1 MSDRRLQLVLELRD
15 KVMAPLRGITS
26 GSKEAAAALKA
37 TRDQLRDLEKAQQD
51 IDGLRKTRVQL
62 RGQQRDLQ
70 DLQTKLAASNASLTD
85 HRERHKNIAASLKTA
100 RESHGKLT
108 KALQD
113 GATATPEFSR
123 QLEMARIRLLSS
135 QTAYERS
142 NSTLS
147 KYRTQIKTT
156 EAGIAQLSG
165 KIDNGKERLQGYQ
178 QRLEKAGISTERLG
192 QQSRNQKTQIEAA
205 TAAMERQKQALAGLK
220 AQQDKLAALKE
231 KHAKAMVHTGMMAGT
246 GVAMVAGGRTMAKPV
261 QATLGA
267 FSQQEDS
274 STQLRAAMMQSDGS
288 VQKEFAEINELA
300 KRLGDRLPGTTADF
314 IDMMTVLRKEGISAK
329 AILGGTGE
337 AAALLG
343 VQLKMPVTGAA
354 EFAAKMQDATQ
365 ATESEMLGLMDVLQ
379 KNAYLGADQNY
390 QLAGITKMA
399 GAMSLIRQKGEEAYK
414 TLSPLLVMMNQA
426 GMTDGGSAG
435 NAIDKV
441 FAAGL
446 DSKKLQKTNDML
458 KPKGIKLNFADKN
471 GKFAGIEN
479 LFKQLDKLKALGD
492 NDILKTKV
500 LSELFGTDAQN
511 MQVLRNF
518 MAKGYDGYQETVAKM
533 EAQASLQQRVEEQ
546 LGTLSNVMEAAQGGF
561 TNVMADIGD
570 TIKGDAKD
578 IIKAVGD
585 ITSSVGGWIKEHP
598 ALTAGIARTMAVLA
612 GLMVV
617 LGTLLIPL
625 ALIAGKFML
634 MRFLIGMLGVK
645 VPMLSAG
652 ISALT
657 GMVTKL
663 TGALFSGLMV
673 ALRATMG
680 AIVKLGVALL
690 TTPVGWFVLAIAAIA
705 GAAYL
710 IYKNWGA
717 ISGFFS
723 GVWGSVKTQ
732 AAAAWTSI
740 KGSLSGL
747 WSSSVST
754 AKTIWAG
761 LPGFFS
767 GMWQGIKDTA
777 SAVWSGI
784 SSMLGQMWAG
794 MVSTASTLWQQMGG
808 SFPAV
813 LQTISA
819 AIINWSPLGLF
830 YQAFAAVMSYFGFEL
845 PTKFSEFGANIIQG
859 LVNGITSKLA
869 MVRDAVGT
877 AADSAVGW
885 FKEKLGIHS
894 PSRVFMAAGVNVGE
908 GAAIGIG
915 STVDML
921 RKSAAAMAMA
931 AGVTLAAPTM
941 AAPVIPV
948 PQLGAIGQTVELPR
962 ATQQLTAAQV
972 LAPLPAQVVDLQPA
986 AAQALPPAA
995 QQLLPVLHKLPPL
1008 PAQTVDL
1015 QPDAAKALPPAAQ
1028 QLLPVLH
1035 KLPPLPAQVVD
1046 LQPAAAPALPPA
1058 AQQLL
1063 PVLQKLP
1070 PLPAQVVDL
1079 QPAAAPALP
1088 PAAQQLLPVLQKL
1101 PPLPAQAVNLQPAA
1115 AQALPPA
1122 AQQLLPVLQKLPP
1135 LPAQVVDLQPA
1146 AAQALPPAAQQL
1158 LPVLQKLPPVPV
1170 QAVSLQP
1177 AAAQALPPAAQQ
1189 LLPVLHKL
1197 PPLPAQAVELQP
1209 AAAPAL
1215 PPAAQQLLPVLQKLP
1230 PVPAQAVNLQ
1240 PAAAKALPPAAQQL
1254 LPVLH
1259 KLPPLPAQA
1268 VDLQP
1273 DAAKALPPAAQQ
1285 LLPVLHKLPPLPAQ
1299 AVELQPAAAPALP
1312 PAAQQLLPVLQK
1324 LPPVPAQ
1331 AVNLQPVMQQ
1341 MQAMPA
1347 QQLPALPAMA
1357 EPVQIDRRPV
1367 LAQPAPAAQ
1376 RPAPIIQGDTITIQV
1391 HAAPGMDMQEL
1402 AREVQRQ
1409 LDQRDRA
1416 KAARLQASYTD
1427 WN

>member
-1 MSDRRLQLVLELRD
+1 MSDTRLRLILELRD
-15 KVMAPLRGITS
+15 KVLAPLRGIQS
-26 GSKEAAAALKA
+26 GSKDAAAALKA
-37 TRDQLRDLEKAQQD
+37 TRDQLRGLEKAQQD

-70 DLQTKLAASNASLTD
+70 DLQTKLAGSNASLVE

-100 RESHGKLT
+100 RESHSRLT

-178 QRLEKAGISTERLG
+178 QRLERAGISTEKLG

-220 AQQDKLAALKE
+220 AQQDKLAALKAN
-231 KHAKAMVHTGMMAGT
+231 HAKSMMHAGMAVGL
-246 GVAMVAGGRTMAKPV
+246 GVGMVAEGRTLAKPV

-267 FSQQEDS
+267 FSQQEDA

-288 VQKEFAEINELA
+288 VQAEFAQIDALA

-314 IDMMTVLRKEGISAK
+314 IEMMTVLRKEGISAQ

-354 EFAAKMQDATQ
+354 AFAAKMQDATQ
-365 ATESEMLGLMDVLQ
+365 ATEGEMLGLMDVLQ

-399 GAMSLIRQKGEEAYK
+399 GAMSLIRQKGQEAYK

-446 DSKKLQKTNDML
+446 DSKKLKKTNDML
-458 KPKGIKLNFADKN
+458 AKRGIKLNFADKQ

-479 LFKQLDKLKALGD
+479 LFAQLDKLKALGE
-492 NDILKTKV
+492 NDILKNEV

-511 MQVLRNF
+511 LQVLRNF
-518 MAKGYDGYQETVAKM
+518 MAKGYDGYKETVAKM
-533 EAQASLQQRVEEQ
+533 DAQASLQQRVNEQ

-598 ALTAGIARTMAVLA
+598 ALTAGIARSVAVLA

-617 LGTLLIPL
+617 LGALLVPL

-634 MRFLIGMLGVK
+634 MRFLFGMIGIK

-652 ISALT
+652 IGALT
-657 GMVTKL
+657 GVVSKL

-680 AIVKLGVALL
+680 VIVKLGVALL
-690 TTPVGWFVLAIAAIA
+690 TTPVGWFLLAIAAIA

-740 KGSLSGL
+740 KASLSGL

-754 AKTIWAG
+754 AQTIWAD

-784 SSMLGQMWAG
+784 ASMLGQMWAA
-794 MVSTASTLWQQMGG
+794 MVSTASTVWQQLGG

-813 LQTISA
+813 LQTIST
-819 AIINWSPLGLF
+819 AIVNWSPLGLF
-830 YQAFAAVMSYFGFEL
+830 YQAFAGVMSYFGLEL

-859 LVNGITSKLA
+859 LVNGITSKMA
-869 MVRDAVGT
+869 MVRDAVGG
-877 AADSAVGW
+877 AADSAIGW

-908 GAAIGIG
+908 GAAIGIDRTLG
-915 STVDML
+915 MV

-931 AGVTLAAPTM
+931 TGVTLAAPTM
-941 AAPVIPV
+941 AAPAMPV
-948 PQLGAIGQTVELPR
+948 PQVGM
-962 ATQQLTAAQV
+962 
-972 LAPLPAQVVDLQPA
+972 PAQVVQLQTAAAPALPPVAQPLLPTLQKLPPVPAQSVQLQPA
-986 AAQALPPAA
+986 TAPALPPAA
-995 QQLLPVLHKLPPL
+995 QPLLPTLQKLPPV
-1008 PAQTVDL
+1008 PAQAVQL
-1015 QPDAAKALPPAAQ
+1015 QTAAAPALPPAAQ
-1028 QLLPVLH
+1028 PLLPDLQA
-1035 KLPPLPAQVVD
+1035 LPPVPAQVMQLQAPAAPALPPAAQPLLPALQALPPVPAQVVQ
-1046 LQPAAAPALPPA
+1046 LQTTAAPALPPAAQHLLPMLQKLPPVPAQVVQLQTTAAPALPPA

-1063 PVLQKLP
+1063 PTLQKLP
-1070 PLPAQVVDL
+1070 T
-1079 QPAAAPALP
+1079 
-1088 PAAQQLLPVLQKL
+1088 
-1101 PPLPAQAVNLQPAA
+1101 
-1115 AQALPPA
+1115 
-1122 AQQLLPVLQKLPP
+1122 
-1135 LPAQVVDLQPA
+1135 
-1146 AAQALPPAAQQL
+1146 
-1158 LPVLQKLPPVPV
+1158 
-1170 QAVSLQP
+1170 
-1177 AAAQALPPAAQQ
+1177 
-1189 LLPVLHKL
+1189 
-1197 PPLPAQAVELQP
+1197 
-1209 AAAPAL
+1209 
-1215 PPAAQQLLPVLQKLP
+1215 
-1230 PVPAQAVNLQ
+1230 VPAQAVQ
-1240 PAAAKALPPAAQQL
+1240 
-1254 LPVLH
+1254 
-1259 KLPPLPAQA
+1259 
-1268 VDLQP
+1268 
-1273 DAAKALPPAAQQ
+1273 
-1285 LLPVLHKLPPLPAQ
+1285 
-1299 AVELQPAAAPALP
+1299 
-1312 PAAQQLLPVLQK
+1312 
-1324 LPPVPAQ
+1324 
-1331 AVNLQPVMQQ
+1331 LQPVMQQ
-1341 MQAMPA
+1341 MQAMPEK
-1347 QQLPALPAMA
+1347 QLPAMPAMA
-1357 EPVQIDRRPV
+1357 DPVQIDRRPV
-1367 LAQPAPAAQ
+1367 LAQTAPAVQ

-1391 HAAPGMDMQEL
+1391 YGSPGMDMQAL

>member
-1 MSDRRLQLVLELRD
+1 MSDTRLRLILELRD
-15 KVMAPLRGITS
+15 KVLAPLRGIQS
-26 GSKEAAAALKA
+26 GSKDAAAALKA

-70 DLQTKLAASNASLTD
+70 DLQTKLAASNASLTE

-100 RESHGKLT
+100 RESHSRLT

-147 KYRTQIKTT
+147 KYRAQIKTT

-178 QRLEKAGISTERLG
+178 QRLERAGISTERLG

-220 AQQDKLAALKE
+220 AQQDKLATLKE
-231 KHAKAMVHTGMMAGT
+231 KHAKSMMHTGMAVGL
-246 GVAMVAGGRTMAKPV
+246 GVGMVAEGRTLAKPV

-288 VQKEFAEINELA
+288 VQKEFADINELA

-343 VQLKMPVTGAA
+343 VQLKMPATAA
-354 EFAAKMQDATQ
+354 AAFAAKMQDATQ
-365 ATESEMLGLMDVLQ
+365 ATEGEMLGLMDVLQ

-390 QLAGITKMA
+390 QLNGITAMA
-399 GAMSLIRQKGEEAYK
+399 GAMGLLRLKGEEAYK
-414 TLSPLLVMMNQA
+414 ALSPMLVMMNQA

-435 NAIDKV
+435 NAINKV
-441 FAAGL
+441 FEAGL
-446 DSKKLQKTNDML
+446 DTKKLKKVNDLLKQSKT
-458 KPKGIKLNFADKN
+458 GIKLNFADKG
-471 GKFAGIEN
+471 GKFAGVEN
-479 LFKQLDKLKALGD
+479 FFAQLEKLKKLGE
-492 NDILKTKV
+492 NDVLKTEVFK
-500 LSELFGTDAQN
+500 ELFGTDKEN
-511 MQVLRNF
+511 RQVLNNF
-518 MAKGYDGYQETVAKM
+518 IAKGYDGYKETVAKM
-533 EAQASLQQRVEEQ
+533 DAQASLQQRVNEQ

-598 ALTAGIARTMAVLA
+598 ALTAGIARSMAVLA

-617 LGTLLIPL
+617 LGALLVPL

-645 VPMLSAG
+645 VPMLGAG

-657 GMVTKL
+657 GVVSKL

-680 AIVKLGVALL
+680 VIVKLGVALL

-710 IYKNWGA
+710 IYKNWSA

-740 KGSLSGL
+740 KASLTGL

-754 AKTIWAG
+754 AQTIWAG

-777 SAVWSGI
+777 SAVWNGI
-784 SSMLGQMWAG
+784 ASMLGQMWAA
-794 MVSTASTLWQQMGG
+794 MVNTASTVWQQMGG

-813 LQTISA
+813 LQTIST
-819 AIINWSPLGLF
+819 AIVNWSPLGLF
-830 YQAFAAVMSYFGFEL
+830 YQAFAGVMSYFGLEL

-859 LVNGITSKLA
+859 LVTGITSKMA
-869 MVRDAVGT
+869 MVRDAVGG
-877 AADSAVGW
+877 AADSAIGW

-908 GAAIGIG
+908 GAAIGIDRTLG
-915 STVDML
+915 MV
-921 RKSAAAMAMA
+921 RNSAAAMAMA
-931 AGVTLAAPTM
+931 TGVTLAAPTV
-941 AAPVIPV
+941 AAPVMPV
-948 PQLGAIGQTVELPR
+948 PQVGMPTQAVQQQSR
-962 ATQQLTAAQV
+962 ATPALPPAAR
-972 LAPLPAQVVDLQPA
+972 PLLPMLQKLPPVPAQVVQLQPA

-995 QQLLPVLHKLPPL
+995 QE
-1008 PAQTVDL
+1008 L
-1015 QPDAAKALPPAAQ
+1015 QPTLQTLPR
-1028 QLLPVLH
+1028 V
-1035 KLPPLPAQVVD
+1035 PAQVVP
-1046 LQPAAAPALPPA
+1046 LQPAAAPVLPPA
-1058 AQQLL
+1058 AQPLL
-1063 PVLQKLP
+1063 PALQKLP
-1070 PLPAQVVDL
+1070 PMPAQH
-1079 QPAAAPALP
+1079 LP
-1088 PAAQQLLPVLQKL
+1088 
-1101 PPLPAQAVNLQPAA
+1101 
-1115 AQALPPA
+1115 
-1122 AQQLLPVLQKLPP
+1122 
-1135 LPAQVVDLQPA
+1135 
-1146 AAQALPPAAQQL
+1146 
-1158 LPVLQKLPPVPV
+1158 
-1170 QAVSLQP
+1170 
-1177 AAAQALPPAAQQ
+1177 
-1189 LLPVLHKL
+1189 
-1197 PPLPAQAVELQP
+1197 
-1209 AAAPAL
+1209 
-1215 PPAAQQLLPVLQKLP
+1215 
-1230 PVPAQAVNLQ
+1230 
-1240 PAAAKALPPAAQQL
+1240 
-1254 LPVLH
+1254 
-1259 KLPPLPAQA
+1259 
-1268 VDLQP
+1268 
-1273 DAAKALPPAAQQ
+1273 
-1285 LLPVLHKLPPLPAQ
+1285 
-1299 AVELQPAAAPALP
+1299 
-1312 PAAQQLLPVLQK
+1312 
-1324 LPPVPAQ
+1324 
-1331 AVNLQPVMQQ
+1331 
-1341 MQAMPA
+1341 AMPA
-1347 QQLPALPAMA
+1347 MA
-1357 EPVQIDRRPV
+1357 DPVQIDRRPV

-1376 RPAPIIQGDTITIQV
+1376 RPAPIVQGDTITIEI
-1391 HAAPGMDMQEL
+1391 HAAPGMDMQAL

>member
-1 MSDRRLQLVLELRD
+1 MSDTRLRLILELRD
-15 KVMAPLRGITS
+15 RVLAPLRGIQS
-26 GSKEAAAALKA
+26 GSKDAAAALKA

-70 DLQTKLAASNASLTD
+70 DLQTKLAGSNASLVE

-100 RESHGKLT
+100 RESHSKLT

-178 QRLEKAGISTERLG
+178 QRLERAGISTERLG

-220 AQQDKLAALKE
+220 AQQDKLAALKAN
-231 KHAKAMVHTGMMAGT
+231 HAKSMMHAGMAVGL
-246 GVAMVAGGRTMAKPV
+246 GVGMVAEGRTLAKPV

-267 FSQQEDS
+267 FSQQEDA

-288 VQKEFAEINELA
+288 VQAEFTQIDALA

-314 IDMMTVLRKEGISAK
+314 IEMMTVLRKEGISAQ

-354 EFAAKMQDATQ
+354 AFAAKMQDATQ

-399 GAMSLIRQKGEEAYK
+399 GAMSLIRQKGQEAYK

-446 DSKKLQKTNDML
+446 DSKKLKKTNDML
-458 KPKGIKLNFADKN
+458 AKRGIKLNFADKQ

-479 LFKQLDKLKALGD
+479 LFAQLDKLKALGE
-492 NDILKTKV
+492 NDILKNEV

-511 MQVLRNF
+511 LQVLRNF
-518 MAKGYDGYQETVAKM
+518 MAKGYDGYKETVAKM
-533 EAQASLQQRVEEQ
+533 DAQASLQQRVNEQ

-598 ALTAGIARTMAVLA
+598 ALTAGIARSVAVLA

-617 LGTLLIPL
+617 LGALLVPL

-634 MRFLIGMLGVK
+634 MRFLFGMIGIK
-645 VPMLSAG
+645 VPMLGAG
-652 ISALT
+652 ISAL
-657 GMVTKL
+657 MDVVSKL
-663 TGALFSGLMV
+663 TGALLSGLMV

-680 AIVKLGVALL
+680 VIVKLGVALV

-710 IYKNWGA
+710 IYKNWSA

-740 KGSLSGL
+740 KASLSGL
-747 WSSSVST
+747 WASSFST
-754 AKTIWAG
+754 AQTIWAG

-784 SSMLGQMWAG
+784 ASMLGQMWGA
-794 MVSTASTLWQQMGG
+794 MVNTASTIWQQLGG

-813 LQTISA
+813 LQTIST
-819 AIINWSPLGLF
+819 AIVNWSPLGLF
-830 YQAFAAVMSYFGFEL
+830 YQAFAGVMSYFGLEL

-869 MVRDAVGT
+869 MVRDAVGG
-877 AADSAVGW
+877 AADSAIGW

-908 GAAIGIG
+908 GAAIGIDRTLG
-915 STVDML
+915 IV

-931 AGVTLAAPTM
+931 TGVTLAAPTM
-941 AAPVIPV
+941 AAPAMPV
-948 PQLGAIGQTVELPR
+948 PQVST
-962 ATQQLTAAQV
+962 
-972 LAPLPAQVVDLQPA
+972 PAQVVQLQ
-986 AAQALPPAA
+986 
-995 QQLLPVLHKLPPL
+995 
-1008 PAQTVDL
+1008 TS
-1015 QPDAAKALPPAAQ
+1015 
-1028 QLLPVLH
+1028 
-1035 KLPPLPAQVVD
+1035 
-1046 LQPAAAPALPPA
+1046 AAPALPPA
-1058 AQQLL
+1058 AQ
-1063 PVLQKLP
+1063 K
-1070 PLPAQVVDL
+1070 L
-1079 QPAAAPALP
+1079 QPM
-1088 PAAQQLLPVLQKL
+1088 LQKL
-1101 PPLPAQAVNLQPAA
+1101 PPLPAQAVQLRPAA
-1115 AQALPPA
+1115 APPLPPA
-1122 AQQLLPVLQKLPP
+1122 AQPLLPT
-1135 LPAQVVDLQPA
+1135 
-1146 AAQALPPAAQQL
+1146 
-1158 LPVLQKLPPVPV
+1158 
-1170 QAVSLQP
+1170 
-1177 AAAQALPPAAQQ
+1177 
-1189 LLPVLHKL
+1189 
-1197 PPLPAQAVELQP
+1197 
-1209 AAAPAL
+1209 
-1215 PPAAQQLLPVLQKLP
+1215 LQKLP
-1230 PVPAQAVNLQ
+1230 PVPAQAVQLQTAAAPTLPPAAQPLLPTLQALPPVPAQVVQLQ
-1240 PAAAKALPPAAQQL
+1240 PAVAQAQAQALPPTGQPLQPMLQKLPPMPAQVVQLQTAAAQALPPAAQPL
-1254 LPVLH
+1254 LP
-1259 KLPPLPAQA
+1259 A
-1268 VDLQP
+1268 
-1273 DAAKALPPAAQQ
+1273 
-1285 LLPVLHKLPPLPAQ
+1285 
-1299 AVELQPAAAPALP
+1299 
-1312 PAAQQLLPVLQK
+1312 LQK

-1331 AVNLQPVMQQ
+1331 AVQLQPVMKQ
-1341 MQAMPA
+1341 MQAISA
-1347 QQLPALPAMA
+1347 QQLPAMPDMA
-1357 EPVQIDRRPV
+1357 DPVQIDRRPV
-1367 LAQPAPAAQ
+1367 LATPAPTAA
-1376 RPAPIIQGDTITIQV
+1376 RPAPVIQGDTITIQI
-1391 HAAPGMDMQEL
+1391 HAAPGMDLQ
-1402 AREVQRQ
+1402 AIGREVERVIE
-1409 LDQRDRA
+1409 QRDRA
-1416 KAARLQASYTD
+1416 KAARLQSSFTD

>member
-1 MSDRRLQLVLELRD
+1 MSDTRLRLILELRD
-15 KVMAPLRGITS
+15 KVLAPLRGIQS
-26 GSKEAAAALKA
+26 GSKDAAAALKA

-70 DLQTKLAASNASLTD
+70 DLQTKLAASNASLTE

-205 TAAMERQKQALAGLK
+205 TAAMEHQKQALAGLK
-220 AQQDKLAALKE
+220 AQQDKLATLKAN
-231 KHAKAMVHTGMMAGT
+231 HAKSMMHTGMAVGL
-246 GVAMVAGGRTMAKPV
+246 GVGMVAEGRTLAKPV

-267 FSQQEDS
+267 FSKQEDS

-288 VQKEFAEINELA
+288 VQTEFAEINELA

-343 VQLKMPVTGAA
+343 VQLKMPATAA
-354 EFAAKMQDATQ
+354 AAFAAKMQDATQ
-365 ATESEMLGLMDVLQ
+365 ATEGEMLGLMDVLQ

-390 QLAGITKMA
+390 QLNGITAMA
-399 GAMSLIRQKGEEAYK
+399 GAMGLLRLKGEEAYK
-414 TLSPLLVMMNQA
+414 ALSPMLVMMNQA

-435 NAIDKV
+435 NAINKV
-441 FAAGL
+441 FEAGL
-446 DSKKLQKTNDML
+446 DTKKLKKVNDLLKQSKT
-458 KPKGIKLNFADKN
+458 GIKLDFADKG
-471 GKFAGIEN
+471 GKFAGVDN
-479 LFKQLDKLKALGD
+479 FFAQLEKLKKLGD
-492 NDILKTKV
+492 NDILKTEVFK
-500 LSELFGTDAQN
+500 ELFGTDKEN
-511 MQVLRNF
+511 RQVLNNF
-518 MAKGYDGYQETVAKM
+518 IAKGYDGYKETVAKM
-533 EAQASLQQRVEEQ
+533 DAQASLQQRVNEQ

-598 ALTAGIARTMAVLA
+598 ALTAGIARSVAVLA

-617 LGTLLIPL
+617 LGALLVPL

-634 MRFLIGMLGVK
+634 MRFLFGMIGIK

-652 ISALT
+652 VSALT
-657 GMVTKL
+657 GVVTKL

-680 AIVKLGVALL
+680 VIVKLGVALL

-732 AAAAWTSI
+732 ATAAWASI
-740 KGSLSGL
+740 KASLSGL

-754 AKTIWAG
+754 AQSIWAG

-784 SSMLGQMWAG
+784 ASMLGQMWAA
-794 MVSTASTLWQQMGG
+794 MASTASTIWQQLGG

-830 YQAFAAVMSYFGFEL
+830 YQAFAGVMSYFGLEL

-859 LVNGITSKLA
+859 LVNGISSKLA
-869 MVRDAVGT
+869 MVREAVGG
-877 AADSAVGW
+877 AADSAIGW

-908 GAAIGIG
+908 GAAIGIDRSLG
-915 STVDML
+915 MV

-931 AGVTLAAPTM
+931 TGVTLAAPAV
-941 AAPVIPV
+941 AAPVMPV
-948 PQLGAIGQTVELPR
+948 PQLDMPAKVV
-962 ATQQLTAAQV
+962 QLQATAA
-972 LAPLPAQVVDLQPA
+972 P
-986 AAQALPPAA
+986 ALPPAA
-995 QQLLPVLHKLPPL
+995 QPLLPTLQALPPV
-1008 PAQTVDL
+1008 PAQVVQL
-1015 QPDAAKALPPAAQ
+1015 QTTAAPALPPAAQ
-1028 QLLPVLH
+1028 PLLPTLQA
-1035 KLPPLPAQVVD
+1035 LPPVPAQVVQ
-1046 LQPAAAPALPPA
+1046 LQTAAAPALPPA

-1063 PVLQKLP
+1063 PTLQKLP
-1070 PLPAQVVDL
+1070 PVPAQAVQLQTTAAPALPPAAQPLLPDLQALPPVPAQVVQL
-1079 QPAAAPALP
+1079 QTTAAPALPPAAQPLLPTLQALPPVPAQVVQLQTAAAPALPPAAQPLLPTLQALPPVPAQAVQLQTAATPALP
-1088 PAAQQLLPVLQKL
+1088 PAAQQLLPTLQKL
-1101 PPLPAQAVNLQPAA
+1101 L
-1115 AQALPPA
+1115 
-1122 AQQLLPVLQKLPP
+1122 
-1135 LPAQVVDLQPA
+1135 
-1146 AAQALPPAAQQL
+1146 
-1158 LPVLQKLPPVPV
+1158 
-1170 QAVSLQP
+1170 
-1177 AAAQALPPAAQQ
+1177 
-1189 LLPVLHKL
+1189 
-1197 PPLPAQAVELQP
+1197 
-1209 AAAPAL
+1209 
-1215 PPAAQQLLPVLQKLP
+1215 
-1230 PVPAQAVNLQ
+1230 PVPAQAVQ
-1240 PAAAKALPPAAQQL
+1240 
-1254 LPVLH
+1254 
-1259 KLPPLPAQA
+1259 
-1268 VDLQP
+1268 
-1273 DAAKALPPAAQQ
+1273 
-1285 LLPVLHKLPPLPAQ
+1285 
-1299 AVELQPAAAPALP
+1299 
-1312 PAAQQLLPVLQK
+1312 
-1324 LPPVPAQ
+1324 
-1331 AVNLQPVMQQ
+1331 LQPVMQQ
-1341 MQAMPA
+1341 VQAMPER
-1347 QQLPALPAMA
+1347 QLPAMPAMA
-1357 EPVQIDRRPV
+1357 DPVQIDRRPV

-1391 HAAPGMDMQEL
+1391 HAAPGMDMQAL
-1402 AREVQRQ
+1402 AHEVQRQ

-1416 KAARLQASYTD
+1416 KAARLQNSFSD
-1427 WN
+1427 PWSF

>member
-1 MSDRRLQLVLELRD
+1 MSDTRLRLILELRD
-15 KVMAPLRGITS
+15 KVLAPLRGIQS
-26 GSKEAAAALKA
+26 GSKDAAAALKA

-70 DLQTKLAASNASLTD
+70 DLQTKLAASNASLTE

-100 RESHGKLT
+100 RESHSRLT

-165 KIDNGKERLQGYQ
+165 KIDNGKERLLGYQ
-178 QRLEKAGISTERLG
+178 QRLERAGISTERLG

-220 AQQDKLAALKE
+220 AQQDKLATLKE
-231 KHAKAMVHTGMMAGT
+231 KHAKSMMHTGMAVGL
-246 GVAMVAGGRTMAKPV
+246 GVGMVAEGRTLAKPV

-288 VQKEFAEINELA
+288 VQKEFADINELA

-329 AILGGTGE
+329 SILGGTGE

-343 VQLKMPVTGAA
+343 VQLKMPATAA
-354 EFAAKMQDATQ
+354 AAFAAKMQDATQ
-365 ATESEMLGLMDVLQ
+365 ATEGEMLGLMDVLQ

-390 QLAGITKMA
+390 QLNGITAMA
-399 GAMSLIRQKGEEAYK
+399 GAMGLLRLKGEEAYK
-414 TLSPLLVMMNQA
+414 ALSPMLVMMNQA

-435 NAIDKV
+435 NAINKV
-441 FAAGL
+441 FEAGL
-446 DSKKLQKTNDML
+446 DTKKLKKVNDLLKQSKT
-458 KPKGIKLNFADKN
+458 GIKLNFADKG
-471 GKFAGIEN
+471 GKFAGVEN
-479 LFKQLDKLKALGD
+479 FFAQLEKLKKLGD
-492 NDILKTKV
+492 NDVLKTEVFK
-500 LSELFGTDAQN
+500 ELFGTDKEN
-511 MQVLRNF
+511 RQVLNNF
-518 MAKGYDGYQETVAKM
+518 IAKGYDGYKETVAKM
-533 EAQASLQQRVEEQ
+533 DAQASLQQRVNEQ

-578 IIKAVGD
+578 IINAVGD

-598 ALTAGIARTMAVLA
+598 ALTAGIARSMAVLA

-617 LGTLLIPL
+617 LGALLVPL

-634 MRFLIGMLGVK
+634 MRFLIGMLGIK

-652 ISALT
+652 ISGLA
-657 GMVTKL
+657 GMVAKL

-680 AIVKLGVALL
+680 VIVKLGVALL
-690 TTPVGWFVLAIAAIA
+690 ATPVGWFVLAIAAIA

-710 IYKNWGA
+710 VYKNWGA

-732 AAAAWTSI
+732 TAAAWTSI
-740 KGSLSGL
+740 KASLSGL

-754 AKTIWAG
+754 AQTIWAG

-784 SSMLGQMWAG
+784 SSMLGQMWTA

-813 LQTISA
+813 LQTIST
-819 AIINWSPLGLF
+819 AIVNWSPLGLF
-830 YQAFAAVMSYFGFEL
+830 YQAFAGVMSYFGLEL

-859 LVNGITSKLA
+859 LVNGITSKVA
-869 MVRDAVGT
+869 MVRGAVGG
-877 AADSAVGW
+877 AADSAIGW

-915 STVDML
+915 STVDMV
-921 RKSAAAMAMA
+921 RKSAAAMAIA
-931 AGVTLAAPTM
+931 TGVTLAAPTV
-941 AAPVIPV
+941 AAPVMPV
-948 PQLGAIGQTVELPR
+948 PQVGMPTLAAQQQSR
-962 ATQQLTAAQV
+962 ATPALPPAAQPLLPV
-972 LAPLPAQVVDLQPA
+972 LQKLPPVPAQVVQLQPA

-995 QQLLPVLHKLPPL
+995 QELLPTLQTLPR
-1008 PAQTVDL
+1008 V
-1015 QPDAAKALPPAAQ
+1015 
-1028 QLLPVLH
+1028 
-1035 KLPPLPAQVVD
+1035 PAQVVP
-1046 LQPAAAPALPPA
+1046 LQPAAAPVLPPA
-1058 AQQLL
+1058 AQPLL
-1063 PVLQKLP
+1063 PALQKLP
-1070 PLPAQVVDL
+1070 PMPAQY
-1079 QPAAAPALP
+1079 LP
-1088 PAAQQLLPVLQKL
+1088 
-1101 PPLPAQAVNLQPAA
+1101 
-1115 AQALPPA
+1115 
-1122 AQQLLPVLQKLPP
+1122 
-1135 LPAQVVDLQPA
+1135 
-1146 AAQALPPAAQQL
+1146 
-1158 LPVLQKLPPVPV
+1158 
-1170 QAVSLQP
+1170 
-1177 AAAQALPPAAQQ
+1177 
-1189 LLPVLHKL
+1189 
-1197 PPLPAQAVELQP
+1197 
-1209 AAAPAL
+1209 
-1215 PPAAQQLLPVLQKLP
+1215 
-1230 PVPAQAVNLQ
+1230 
-1240 PAAAKALPPAAQQL
+1240 
-1254 LPVLH
+1254 
-1259 KLPPLPAQA
+1259 
-1268 VDLQP
+1268 
-1273 DAAKALPPAAQQ
+1273 
-1285 LLPVLHKLPPLPAQ
+1285 
-1299 AVELQPAAAPALP
+1299 
-1312 PAAQQLLPVLQK
+1312 
-1324 LPPVPAQ
+1324 
-1331 AVNLQPVMQQ
+1331 
-1341 MQAMPA
+1341 AMPA
-1347 QQLPALPAMA
+1347 MA
-1357 EPVQIDRRPV
+1357 DPVQIDRRPV

-1376 RPAPIIQGDTITIQV
+1376 RPAPIVQGDTITIEI
-1391 HAAPGMDMQEL
+1391 HAAPGMDMQAL
-1402 AREVQRQ
+1402 ACEVQRQ